1 MTEPMTEPLTAS
13 MKDQREHAQTS
24 KAWPFEEARKLL
36 KHLGGKLP
44 AKGYVLFETGYGP
57 SGLPHIGTFGEV
69 ARTTMVRRAFEILT
83 GWPTRLICFS
93 DDLDGM
99 RKVPS
104 NVPNP
109 DNLAE
114 YLQMPLSSV
123 PDPFGKY
130 SSFAEHNNAM
140 LRRFLDK
147 FGFDYEFISATDFY
161 KSGDFDA
168 VLLRAL
174 DKYEEIM
181 AVMLAS
187 LREERRATYSCFLPI
202 SPTTGRVLYVPLT
215 RIDKAAGTISFM
227 ENGEEVTVSVT
238 GGRVKLQWKPD
249 FGARWAALGVDFE
262 MYGKDHSTNTVIY
275 DKICRI
281 LGERAPA
288 HYFYEMFLDEKGE
301 KISKS
306 AGNGISIDEWL
317 SYASAESLSYF
328 MYQKPRTAKRL
339 HFDVI
344 PKAMDEYDAQVRGYA
359 GQDLVEQL
367 ANPVFHIHGGDVPKA
382 EEHVVSFDMLLT
394 LAGVALT
401 ADEQEIM
408 KNLGMIKE
416 KIEEEKAEEE
426 KTEKEKAEEKRIEKE
441 KADNIAA
448 LIKQDEEILW
458 RFIQKYAP
466 EISNETHPKMYKSV
480 GLAVRYFHDFV
491 KPNLKYRLAG
501 NIEYT
506 AMRML
511 VDALMNIEIA
521 MEIIKDK
528 NIQMGKDDDSFMD
541 WSPDNADDLQ
551 SLVFAIGKLHDFKT
565 MRDWFKALY
574 EVLLGTSQGPRF
586 GSLIAIYGVE
596 ETAVM
601 IEKTLDNGFSTRDYG
616 FSTTD

>member
-1 MTEPMTEPLTAS
+1 MTEPMTEPMTTA
-13 MKDQREHAQTS
+13 MKAQREHAQTS

-83 GWPTRLICFS
+83 GWDTRLICFS

-109 DNLAE
+109 ENLAE

-123 PDPFGKY
+123 PDPFDKY
-130 SSFAEHNNAM
+130 PSFAEHNNAM

-147 FGFDYEFISATDFY
+147 FGFDYEFISATEYY
-161 KSGDFDA
+161 KSGAFDA

-288 HYFYEMFLDEKGE
+288 HYIYEMFLDEEGK

-328 MYQKPRTAKRL
+328 MYQRPSSAKPL
-339 HFDVI
+339 HFRVI
-344 PKAMDEYDAQVRGYA
+344 PKAMDDYDAQLRAYHE
-359 GQDLVEQL
+359 QDKEKQTH
-367 ANPVFHIHGGDVPKA
+367 NPVFHIHGGDVHEAEEYVISFSLLLNLASVASVKSKKALWQFVQSYAPKA
-382 EEHVVSFDMLLT
+382 S
-394 LAGVALT
+394 
-401 ADEQEIM
+401 
-408 KNLGMIKE
+408 
-416 KIEEEKAEEE
+416 
-426 KTEKEKAEEKRIEKE
+426 
-441 KADNIAA
+441 
-448 LIKQDEEILW
+448 
-458 RFIQKYAP
+458 
-466 EISNETHPKMYKSV
+466 SNTHPELDKLI
-480 GLAVRYFHDFV
+480 GFAVRYFNDFI
-491 KPNLKYRLAG
+491 KPHRDYRSPNEEEYWAMYVLAEALLNKKIAKALISQKNEIMG
-501 NIEYT
+501 RED
-506 AMRML
+506 
-511 VDALMNIEIA
+511 DAP
-521 MEIIKDK
+521 KK
-528 NIQMGKDDDSFMD
+528 
-541 WSPDNADDLQ
+541 WSLDNPDDLQ
-551 SLVFAIGKLHDFKT
+551 SLIFAFGKVYNFEHLQS
-565 MRDWFKALY
+565 WFKALY
-574 EVLLGTSQGPRF
+574 EVLLGVSQGPRF
-586 GSLIAIYGVE
+586 GSFTAIYGAKEMVSLIFKMLCKTPYVE
-596 ETAVM
+596 SHIRLVADAEE
-601 IEKTLDNGFSTRDYG
+601 IINSPDSDEDEKSVAREILRQLSNA
-616 FSTTD
+616 